1 MLLFSPTAIVLVLA
15 VCTASYLFQCL
26 RSPLR
31 RVPGPWYS
39 LFTGG
44 VLKYSELRAE
54 RTRYIHRLH
63 TMYGPTVRLS
73 PSEVSFASLDAVRE
87 IYGSGG
93 SGYDKTEFYDL
104 FTVYGRRTM
113 FSTLDKDAHARRKR
127 VLADR
132 YANTNV
138 MKQAA
143 VSGIAERATRFVEL
157 CQGSVDGSLDI
168 YTTLHSYAFDCVTHH
183 LFHPSGTNSLQ
194 NKQDEEVMREVTF
207 DDSLKNRLVKYY
219 NPSLYTIIEPVL
231 SFLAKPRETPLAD
244 RFVLDTSAHTDASP
258 FTLLDRLQQKK
269 NGGDVEQIDVAA
281 ECLDHMVA
289 GIDTTGDAL
298 CFLMYQLSLPSSA
311 AFQKKLQEELA
322 ANPDNEGTSFDKLP
336 YLDAVVQEGL
346 RCFPAIP
353 MSLPRYVPS
362 GGRHIDGLFM
372 PQGTIVSCQAY
383 SVHRVNADVFPRP
396 ESFDPD
402 RWLEVQGDST
412 RRKYMFAFSHGGRGC
427 VGKHLALAEMKL
439 LLRGVYSR
447 YSTVPDSRMTDEAMS
462 MSDQIISSRPAGQ
475 ECLMRFIPLKDQAL

>member
-1 MLLFSPTAIVLVLA
+1 MLLFSPSITAIILG
-15 VCTASYLFQCL
+15 VCAAAYLIRCL

-31 RVPGPWYS
+31 KVPGPWYS
-39 LFTGG
+39 LFTGAG
-44 VLKYSELRAE
+44 LKYNELQGQ
-54 RTRYIHRLH
+54 RTRYIHKLH
-63 TMYGPTVRLS
+63 LKYGPTVRLS
-73 PSEVSFASLDAVRE
+73 PSEASFTGPDAVRE

-93 SGYDKTEFYDL
+93 SGYEKTEFYDI

-113 FSTLDKDAHARRKR
+113 FSTLDRESHARRKR

-138 MKQAA
+138 MKQPAL
-143 VSGIAERATRFVEL
+143 SGIAERARRFAEL
-157 CQGSVDGSLDI
+157 CQGSVGGSLDI

-183 LFHPSGTNSLQ
+183 LFHPLCTNSLQ
-194 NKQDEEVMREVTF
+194 DKQDGDIMREVTF

-219 NPSLYTIIEPVL
+219 SPSLYHIVEPLL
-231 SFLAKPRETPLAD
+231 SFITQPRATPLAD
-244 RFVLDTSAHTDASP
+244 KFVLDTSAQTHASP
-258 FTLLDRLQQKK
+258 FTLLDRLHQRK
-269 NGGDVEQIDVAA
+269 NGGDLEQIDIAA

-311 AFQKKLQEELA
+311 TFQRKLQAELA
-322 ANPDNEGTSFDKLP
+322 ANPDHDETPFDKLP
-336 YLDAVVQEGL
+336 YLDAIVQEGL

-362 GGRHIDGLFM
+362 GGRHVDGYFM
-372 PQGTIVSCQAY
+372 PEGTIVSCQAY
-383 SVHRVNADVFPRP
+383 SVNRINGDIFPHP
-396 ESFDPD
+396 ETFNPD
-402 RWLEVQGDST
+402 RWLEVEGDAT
-412 RRKYMFAFSHGGRGC
+412 RRRCMFAFSHGGRGC

-439 LLRGVYSR
+439 LLRDTYSR
-447 YSTVPDSRMTDEAMS
+447 YSTIPDSKMTDDAMA

-475 ECLMRFIPLKDQAL
+475 KCLMRFIPLVDNAT